1 MSLFR
6 NENPNL
12 GPQTTLAELSGFG
25 SGQPTLSNFKPTTR
39 EIIVSSPIAAASVPN
54 FLFIAP
60 WACQVVSIKATYT
73 TAGGASAAIQL
84 TKVLQSALP
93 TAPNTAVGA
102 SVIALTSA
110 TIPLTGTA
118 NTTLVGTLSTA
129 AGSPTIM
136 AAGDQI
142 GYILSGTLTGLVN
155 LVIQVEL
162 AQIG

>member
-1 MSLFR
+1 MALFR

-12 GPQTTLAELSGFG
+12 GPLTTIQELAGFG
-25 SGQPTLSNFKPTTR
+25 SGNPIASNFKPISR
-39 EIIVSSPIAAASVPN
+39 GIVVSTPIAAASVPS

-84 TKVLQSALP
+84 TKVLQAALP

-102 SVIALTSA
+102 GVIALTSA

-118 NTTLVGTLSTA
+118 NTTLVGALSTA
-129 AGSPTIM
+129 SGSPTVL

-142 GYILSGTLTGLVN
+142 GFILSGTLTGLVN
-155 LVIQVEL
+155 LIIQVEL
-162 AQIG
+162 SQIG